1 MEINLDILD
10 ISIGLVIALVS
21 GISYLF
27 RQRSQYNLASKNM
40 EIDINGIWYSAELD
54 FKQNELS
61 NAYLQVKIK
70 RKKLGN
76 KILIK
81 PIKQMNLDDVQYETS
96 WLFYGKIL
104 PNNTIMGEYIG
115 QNDHSLGVGHGF
127 LRFIGNGRAVGHW
140 LGYSGKFHG
149 QIMYGYWVLS
159 KNKEDLISTANFI
172 LGKFQYYDVKY
183 LVEHQNDEIL
193 PKDYLKKNN

>member
-10 ISIGLVIALVS
+10 ISIGLLLAVIS
-21 GISYLF
+21 GISF
-27 RQRSQYNLASKNM
+27 IIRKRSQYVRANKNM
-40 EIDINGIWYSAELD
+40 EIDIEGIWYSAELD
-54 FKQNELS
+54 FKQNGLS
-61 NAYLQVKIK
+61 NAYLKVEIK
-70 RKKLGN
+70 RKRLGN

-81 PIKQMNLDDVQYETS
+81 PLEQINLDSVQYATS

-104 PNNTIMGEYIG
+104 PNNTLMGEYIG

-159 KNKEDLISTANFI
+159 KNKDDLISTADFI
-172 LGKFQYYDVKY
+172 LEKFQYFDIKY
-183 LVEHQNDEIL
+183 LVENQNIKIIQ
-193 PKDYLKKNN
+193 KDYIKKK